1 VTLSSKQELLF
12 WLIGVVAVIELFDNS
27 HTFNVVA
34 ATYYYGFALLSI
46 VLFLF
51 WLRFRKRPEPKP
63 KWLKILA
70 NVVLVVV
77 SATFLL
83 YLAGVATWYE

>member
-1 VTLSSKQELLF
+1 MTASNHEHLCPNSERNRKDFVPLMTLSSKQELLC

-46 VLFLF
+46 VVLLF
-51 WLRFRKRPEPKP
+51 WLRFRKR
-63 KWLKILA
+63 
-70 NVVLVVV
+70 
-77 SATFLL
+77 
-83 YLAGVATWYE
+83 